1 MRRLLGAGVGLLF
14 LVLGTPPAAAKQIP
28 WLLEVEQPSARIGE
42 RIVVRTVVTKR
53 GYAAPPRPAGPA
65 IGVYLVPGELAG
77 HFFLRANTQV
87 VELGTL
93 QSDWACNGRRSFKV
107 PSVAPGRYA
116 LGARVGDRFLIGD
129 DVLVVRRG
137 ALSSMEPFAAVV
149 GLAVVAALVKR
160 RRSPRRRRRHK

>member
-1 MRRLLGAGVGLLF
+1 MRRFLGAGVGLLF
-14 LVLGTPPAAAKQIP
+14 LALGTPPAEAKQIP
-28 WLLEVEQPSARIGE
+28 WLLEFEQPSARIGE

-53 GYAAPPRPAGPA
+53 GYAAPPRPAGAA

-77 HFFLRANTQV
+77 NFFLRANTPV

-93 QSDWACNGRRSFKV
+93 QSDLAYNGRRSFEI

-116 LGARVGDRFLIGD
+116 LGARVGDRFLIGE

-137 ALSSMEPFAAVV
+137 SLGSLEPFAAFV
-149 GLAVVAALVKR
+149 GLVMAVATRAG
-160 RRSPRRRRRHK
+160 PRRRKSEDPT